1 MIHDIRGIFWIDIV
15 EDDVVV
21 FQQMEDKAR
30 TPFIRSN
37 VLDRVHISLERR
49 LGCT

>member
-1 MIHDIRGIFWIDIV
+1 
-15 EDDVVV
+15 VVV